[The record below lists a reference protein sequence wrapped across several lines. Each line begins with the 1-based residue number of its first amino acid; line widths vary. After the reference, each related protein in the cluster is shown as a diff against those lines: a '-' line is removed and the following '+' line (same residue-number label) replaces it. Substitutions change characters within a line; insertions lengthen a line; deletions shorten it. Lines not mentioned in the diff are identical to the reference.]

1 MAKRPAT
8 LRDVAAAA
16 DVSIATVSKFVNST
30 QRFTAEVEARMR
42 SAIAELGYQSNPFAR
57 SMITGQTGAI
67 GMVILD
73 IRNPHFTAIVKGAN
87 RVAVGRGYN
96 LLFVDTEESR
106 VPERELLE
114 TLSRRVD
121 GLIVSSRLPE
131 EAIAWLAELGKPV
144 IFFGR
149 LGRLGVHSVGSDGY
163 RAAFML
169 GRHLLELGHRDVAYV
184 GFKRSRWNQERQRGL
199 NDALAEAGF
208 AARPFEVDTPN
219 AEAGERIAS
228 KVLLAPQ
235 RPDAVVAYNDLIALG
250 LMSEAGTL
258 GVRIPD
264 DVSIAGFDNIEFG
277 RYASPALTTVDLQ
290 SERMGQVAMQRL
302 FEVIAGELAQPFDEV
317 LEPRLVPRASTRRRN
332 A

>member
-1 MAKRPAT
+1 MTRRPAT

-16 DVSIATVSKFVNST
+16 DVSTATVSKFVNGT
-30 QRFTAEVEARMR
+30 QRFTAEVEARM
-42 SAIAELGYQSNPFAR
+42 SLAIAKLGYHSNPLAR

-67 GMVILD
+67 GVVILD

-87 RVAVGRGYN
+87 RVAMGCGYN
-96 LLFVDTEESR
+96 LLFVDTQESKT
-106 VPERELLE
+106 PERQLLE
-114 TLSRRVD
+114 ALSRRVD

-131 EAIAWLAELGKPV
+131 QDVAWLAELGKPV
-144 IFFGR
+144 VFFGR

-169 GRHLLELGHRDVAYV
+169 GRHLIELGHKDIAYV
-184 GFKRSRWNQERQRGL
+184 GFSASRWNQERHRGL
-199 NDALAEAGF
+199 NDALAEGGMS
-208 AARPFEVDTPN
+208 ARLFDVDAPN

-228 KVLLAPQ
+228 KVLLAPR
-235 RPDAVVAYNDLIALG
+235 RPDAVVAYNDLVALG
-250 LMSEAGTL
+250 LMSEASTL
-258 GVRIPD
+258 GVRVPD
-264 DVSIAGFDNIEFG
+264 DLSVAGFDNIDFG
-277 RYASPALTTVDLQ
+277 RYAAPSLTTVDLH

-302 FEVIAGELAQPFDEV
+302 MDAIGGHPTPAFDEI